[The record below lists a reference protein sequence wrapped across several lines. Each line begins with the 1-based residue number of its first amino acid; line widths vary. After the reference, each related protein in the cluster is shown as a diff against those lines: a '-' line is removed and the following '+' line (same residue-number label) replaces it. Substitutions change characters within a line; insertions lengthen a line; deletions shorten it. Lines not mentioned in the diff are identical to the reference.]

1 MKQTILGQPPC
12 RCKKQLKNK
21 YRFCLMVGLLTLLF
35 NVYFTMARTE
45 QNHNLMLALNIVI
58 DIVSGSFLLWYISI
72 HILPQRKM
80 HKLFMRERLPY
91 KVLSALWKTIR
102 CGIWIWIAGAYC
114 WTKESYSCLPVLYAC
129 SPGKI
134 TPFGWFP
141 TSSWRQNN
149 EKPSAI

>member
-21 YRFCLMVGLLTLLF
+21 YRFCLMIGLLASLL

-80 HKLFMRERLPY
+80 HKLFMREKTAIQGLVCSVENDTVRYMDMDCRRVLLDERVLFLP
-91 KVLSALWKTIR
+91 
-102 CGIWIWIAGAYC
+102 AGPL
-114 WTKESYSCLPVLYAC
+114 CLQ
-129 SPGKI
+129 PGKNYTLWVVSNI
-134 TPFGWFP
+134 IVEAE
-141 TSSWRQNN
+141 Q
-149 EKPSAI
+149 